1 MISSLRGRV
10 LHLDSEAVVV
20 DVGGVGFAVAVT
32 PQVAREFH
40 VGDDIVLHTSLI
52 VREDAL
58 SLFGFRERDELV
70 VFAQLLSVSGV
81 GPKSALGVLSA
92 LSVGQI
98 ADAVAAEDDAPFR
111 RVSGIGPKTAKLIVV
126 QLAGKLR
133 PASVG
138 SSSAGATAPA
148 VSAQVVSALV
158 ALGWN
163 ERVAAEA
170 VTAVGKGSGKGN
182 GEGSGDATT
191 VPALLKLALAHL
203 GPARA
208 EQARG

>member
-182 GEGSGDATT
+182 GDATT